1 MANQSL
7 IHPDLSIQHLVM
19 FLTKTGVIKGDG
31 WTARTLLIPEETFF
45 FCVWLVLFSSLYV
58 IISFSP

>member
-1 MANQSL
+1 MANRSL

-45 FCVWLVLFSSLYV
+45 SVCGLYY
-58 IISFSP
+58 FHLYML